1 MSFFKYYVIL
11 IYNFSHLGGMLQSSN
26 TLFQLM
32 YKQKG
37 YSMDKYKY
45 SIHQSGYITVKNLL
59 DETIAVIDY
68 NERLSF
74 TKDLSREIRDEVKDF
89 LLKED
94 IPFFS

>member
-1 MSFFKYYVIL
+1 
-11 IYNFSHLGGMLQSSN
+11 
-26 TLFQLM
+26 
-32 YKQKG
+32 
-37 YSMDKYKY
+37 MDKYKY
-45 SIHQSGYITVKNLL
+45 SIHPSGYITVKNLL

-74 TKDLSREIRDEVKDF
+74 IKNLSREIRDEVKDF